1 MSGALAGLLRMRAG
15 ARDLQSV
22 VRTMKVLAASSIVQY
37 EKSVSALADYA
48 LTAELGLSICLR
60 EHKPASAD
68 EYGKECKDTDK
79 RGAVVFGSDHGL
91 VGQFNEAVVDFA
103 LKTLSSLPGALNV
116 WAVGE
121 CVYSRLKDEGLS
133 VQGLFSVPNSIK
145 GITPLVGQILI
156 ETETLR
162 KNNDGGELHLF
173 YNRPLPEV
181 VYAPVSRRLL
191 PLDGAWRRGL
201 VAFPWP
207 TRQVPEV
214 FGRRATTLRTLI
226 REYLFV
232 SLYRACA
239 ESLASENASRLAA
252 MQRAEKNIEELL
264 EDLDGRFNRLRQ
276 SSIDEEL
283 FDVISGFE
291 ALSKQPG

>member
-1 MSGALAGLLRMRAG
+1 
-15 ARDLQSV
+15 
-22 VRTMKVLAASSIVQY
+22 MKALAASSIVEY

-48 LTAELGLSICLR
+48 LTAELGLRVCLR
-60 EHKPASAD
+60 ENGPMAA
-68 EYGKECKDTDK
+68 EENGKEYKGTGK

-91 VGQFNEAVVDFA
+91 VGQFNEALVDFS
-103 LKTLSSLPGALNV
+103 LKTLKSLPGTFNV

-121 CVYSRLKDEGLS
+121 CVYSRLKDKGLS

-156 ETETLR
+156 ETESLR
-162 KNNDGGELHLF
+162 KNNEGGEHHLF
-173 YNRPLPEV
+173 YNRPLPDV
-181 VYAPVSRRLL
+181 VYAPVSQRLL
-191 PLDGAWRRGL
+191 PLDAAWRRNL
-201 VAFPWP
+201 VSLSWP
-207 TRQVPEV
+207 TTQVPEV
-214 FGRRATTLRTLI
+214 FGGRAATLRALI

-264 EDLDGRFNRLRQ
+264 EDLDGKFNRLRQ

-283 FDVISGFE
+283 FDVVSGFE
-291 ALSKQPG
+291 ALSRPPR